1 MPLELYGT
9 RTCPYTAE
17 MRSDLEWQG
26 RAFVEY
32 DVEADA
38 AARERLF
45 SLVEGA
51 VSVPVLVDEGRIVQV
66 GWKGQGC
73 YVTAQRS

>member
-9 RTCPYTAE
+9 PACPYTAE
-17 MRSDLEWQG
+17 IRSDLEWEG
-26 RAFVEY
+26 RPYVEY

-45 SLVEGA
+45 ALVEGA
-51 VSVPVLVDEGRIVQV
+51 VSVPVLVDEGRIVEM
-66 GWKGQGC
+66 GWRGQGC
-73 YVTAQRS
+73 YVTARRS

>member
-1 MPLELYGT
+1 
-9 RTCPYTAE
+9 
-17 MRSDLEWQG
+17 MRSELEWEG
-26 RAFVEY
+26 RPFVEY

-45 SLVEGA
+45 SLVDGA
-51 VSVPVLVDEGRIVQV
+51 VRVPVLVDEGRIVQV

-73 YVTAQRS
+73 YVTVQRS

>member
-9 RTCPYTAE
+9 RACPYTAE
-17 MRSDLEWQG
+17 MRSDLEWEG
-26 RAFVEY
+26 RPFVEY

-38 AARERLF
+38 EARGRLF

-73 YVTAQRS
+73 YVTVQRS